1 MTCILIIVEY
11 MIPVTYQSVF
21 IRIVRIFIRIIRIFI
36 RIIIS
41 PIPFIHIYLI
51 LFVRNTATNKRY
63 ARYKTN
69 EQK

>member
-21 IRIVRIFIRIIRIFI
+21 IRIVRIFI

-63 ARYKTN
+63 ARYKTD